1 MVRIIFIFL
10 LSSPQ
15 SLQWKLEGVEIPSPN
30 HLGDMRSFGGGT
42 VTALSSQ
49 LLANSDFFSGAMPA
63 EYSNALSGVFDI
75 FMRNGNNQKHEHTF
89 QLGVVGIDAASEG
102 PFKKGG
108 KASYLFNYRYSTLAL
123 VAPLLADNAGGIKYQ
138 DLSFKLHFPTLKA
151 GTFSVWGIGLKDRLS
166 ADAKQDREL
175 WVYDDDRENH
185 KPEMYTAAAGLSHIK
200 RLGSKQY
207 LQSTLATTF
216 NGIHYRAERLDSNLQ
231 INPKTLLDN
240 RYHHIVLSSSLQTRF
255 NSRLVNKTGFTMTQ
269 MYYRLL
275 LQNDFRISSRE
286 KYVAHAHGHST
297 LLSAYTHFTLAL
309 NEKTALN
316 AGLNTQLFTL
326 NPTLAIE
333 PRAGLK
339 HRLTGKQSLS
349 LAYGLHSRLERL
361 NYYFIKNNADETVN
375 RGMKPTKAHHF
386 VAGYAISTSAFTHLK
401 MEVYYQYLFQV
412 PVIKDS
418 SFSLLNQQNEW
429 FVDAVLQNTGKG
441 KNYGAELSFEKY
453 LSGGYY
459 YNINASVFCSRYKGG
474 DAVWRNT
481 LQPSPAT

>member
-1 MVRIIFIFL
+1 MPGF
-10 LSSPQ
+10 Q
-15 SLQWKLEGVEIPSPN
+15 
-30 HLGDMRSFGGGT
+30 GT
-42 VTALSSQ
+42 
-49 LLANSDFFSGAMPA
+49 
-63 EYSNALSGVFDI
+63 
-75 FMRNGNNQKHEHTF
+75 
-89 QLGVVGIDAASEG
+89 
-102 PFKKGG
+102 
-108 KASYLFNYRYSTLAL
+108 
-123 VAPLLADNAGGIKYQ
+123 
-138 DLSFKLHFPTLKA
+138 
-151 GTFSVWGIGLKDRLS
+151 
-166 ADAKQDREL
+166 
-175 WVYDDDRENH
+175 
-185 KPEMYTAAAGLSHIK
+185 
-200 RLGSKQY
+200 
-207 LQSTLATTF
+207 
-216 NGIHYRAERLDSNLQ
+216 
-231 INPKTLLDN
+231 
-240 RYHHIVLSSSLQTRF
+240 
-255 NSRLVNKTGFTMTQ
+255 
-269 MYYRLL
+269 
-275 LQNDFRISSRE
+275 
-286 KYVAHAHGHST
+286 YVAHAHGHST

-326 NPTLAIE
+326 NHTLAIE

-459 YNINASVFCSRYKGG
+459 YNINASVFRSRYKGG

-481 LQPSPAT
+481 IQPSPAT